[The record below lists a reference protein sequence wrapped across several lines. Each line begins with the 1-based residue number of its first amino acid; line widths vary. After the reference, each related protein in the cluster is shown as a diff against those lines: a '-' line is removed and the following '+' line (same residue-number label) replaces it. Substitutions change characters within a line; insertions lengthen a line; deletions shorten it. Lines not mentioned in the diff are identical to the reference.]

1 LAGYP
6 ETSSIDNVTYSV
18 FTQMAG
24 GARIPTSGPG
34 GACSVYSQTPILYD
48 TPIVT
53 QCTVAFASEA
63 ELQAYCESVTAGS
76 LPSFLSYNFSAIGV
90 MGNSNPIYTN
100 NWTTV
105 IQGSSLPTTS
115 WLSSISQCASLVVG
129 VEVDVV
135 IGDLGE
141 TVAPQ
146 GAVFAAEVNYI
157 TDSFTFNPLDVVDGY
172 QKFTHT
178 YAVRFHKYSD
188 GIEHRMP
195 SITPVDVTVADD
207 VMYPFYPFSNH
218 ALRSDPAILLSFI
231 TLALLFC
238 RNE

>member
-1 LAGYP
+1 
-6 ETSSIDNVTYSV
+6 
-18 FTQMAG
+18 MC
-24 GARIPTSGPG
+24 R
-34 GACSVYSQTPILYD
+34 
-48 TPIVT
+48 
-53 QCTVAFASEA
+53 
-63 ELQAYCESVTAGS
+63 
-76 LPSFLSYNFSAIGV
+76 
-90 MGNSNPIYTN
+90 
-100 NWTTV
+100 TTV

-146 GAVFAAEVNYI
+146 GAVFAAEVWPIKDALAAESVRLVCWQVNYI
-157 TDSFTFNPLDVVDGY
+157 TDSFTFNPLKVVDGY

-207 VMYPFYPFSNH
+207 VMYPFYPFNNH
-218 ALRSDPAILLSFI
+218 ASRSDPAILLSFI

-238 RNE
+238 Q